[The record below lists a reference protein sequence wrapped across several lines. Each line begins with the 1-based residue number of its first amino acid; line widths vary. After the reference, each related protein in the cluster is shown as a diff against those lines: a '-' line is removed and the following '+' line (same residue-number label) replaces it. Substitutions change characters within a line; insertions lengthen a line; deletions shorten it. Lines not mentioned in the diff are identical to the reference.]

1 MLSLYLILKLRHR
14 RPVFRPLGWVWP
26 RTAYVILAPLLG
38 VSLAAGVRVYLHL
51 HGQSTPTR
59 PLVEIM
65 VLGLVLGPILEESFF
80 RGCLFPV
87 LANTVGRILAVV
99 LTALLFAL
107 FHSPANL
114 AHWASFTGTG
124 AAYGWIRLS
133 SRSTTAPAFAHAA
146 YNLALFVLAKL

>member
-1 MLSLYLILKLRHR
+1 M
-14 RPVFRPLGWVWP
+14 
-26 RTAYVILAPLLG
+26 
-38 VSLAAGVRVYLHL
+38 
-51 HGQSTPTR
+51 
-59 PLVEIM
+59 
-65 VLGLVLGPILEESFF
+65 
-80 RGCLFPV
+80 
-87 LANTVGRILAVV
+87 V

-146 YNLALFVLAKL
+146 YNLALFVLAEIFL